1 MRGGRGVNL
10 GTVLDI
16 LRSDKLK
23 GLRGQVEAFCNELM
37 GGYLEECHASCE
49 RVSLSPS
56 NTKNFYDSVWGTI
69 EINEGEIFI
78 LDCPLLQRLRHIK
91 QLGLANLLYA
101 SADHSRFSHTLG
113 VLHTADVMQ
122 KQIEKELNKKNI
134 HTDADVNQIVRLS
147 AIFHDCGHM
156 FCSHASERYFQKN
169 AKFEL
174 FDKVDSIRTH
184 IETRLSMKPSL
195 SELISVLIVQ
205 SPAVQELLE
214 IVEAGLDSVKMQ
226 KANKDCIIE
235 KICCFIWGYP
245 YSEKLLPYAQII
257 SGQIDADKLDY
268 LKRDSHSTG
277 VPTGVDMSRVF
288 QKLRVVQ
295 SNKDFSML
303 STTEEEMD
311 TRYTIGIAPAAINT
325 VDQLIVSRYMMF
337 ENVYYHQKT
346 LTAETLLRYALEQL
360 SESAEGLFDDFRNIL
375 ILQDNDIIHT
385 DFNLIIKKYVPD
397 FQVTDREKYD
407 HACQVLRNLAKRKLF
422 KRSVAFTNEN
432 LVDVGHKG
440 LEFYSKVF
448 KDRNLEE
455 QQKFVSLVIDKV
467 NESKRMLSS
476 AEFYTNKQ
484 TDVLLII
491 APDISNTN
499 INSNLAIAE
508 KNNKSRDMEFE
519 ADNWLK
525 SRSSR
530 KSQNYLVTY
539 AEDRYIVY
547 IAVEYILLVHY
558 GLLISD
564 SIIYD
569 KKDMRLIEK
578 MKMALEEKGFYK
590 QAYAIAPNEV
600 IKLYNHRIE
609 LLIKE
614 KWKYYELISV
624 DNGFPHDMDVSYL
637 TTYLKQFY
645 QFKDEIGDYPL
656 FVKACVNMLEKV
668 RVISKQEIFNALKN
682 NFHKILKLEKVDF
695 RRLKICNIG
704 NVQDGSAQIAYQIN
718 SINESLQARNRVM
731 SLEEALMFSEEG
743 QAIVFVEDAFCSGKQ
758 ILSIF
763 ETYMGVPLEERQT
776 QEEHVKELPD
786 TEKQKLKNSKI
797 YFSFIMHNKENEEA
811 FLAGMKKIGLE
822 RVEIIS
828 NEEFPP
834 KYFEQQE
841 DDEEHQVLKRYF
853 KAAGELLIKQKATDE
868 EGNRKASWT
877 DERMAGSC
885 LGYNDAQQLIVFAWN
900 TPTYTLTSL
909 WMQGEVLGSEW
920 IPLFPRIDK

>member
-1 MRGGRGVNL
+1 M
-10 GTVLDI
+10 GTVLSI

-23 GLRGQVEAFCNELM
+23 TLREQVEAFCGELM
-37 GGYLEECHASCE
+37 GDYLKECHASCE
-49 RVSLSPS
+49 KVSLSAS

-78 LDCPLLQRLRHIK
+78 LDSPILQRLRHIK

-122 KQIEKELNKKNI
+122 RRIEKELNKKGI
-134 HTDADVNQIVRLS
+134 KTDEDVNQIIRLS

-156 FCSHASERYFQKN
+156 FCSHASERYFQRNPRFSLYK
-169 AKFEL
+169 EI
-174 FDKVDSIRTH
+174 DSIRVH
-184 IETRLSMKPSL
+184 IDKRLSMKPSL
-195 SELISVLIVQ
+195 SELISALIVQ
-205 SPAVQELLE
+205 SPSIGELLE
-214 IVEAGLDSVKMQ
+214 SIDAGLSHVNMQ
-226 KANKDCIIE
+226 RADRDCIIE

-295 SNKDFSML
+295 TNKDFRMK
-303 STTEEEMD
+303 STTEEDVD
-311 TRYTIGIAPAAINT
+311 TRYTIAIAPAAINT

-337 ENVYYHQKT
+337 ENVYFHQKT

-360 SESAEGLFDDFRNIL
+360 SESTEGLFDNFRNIL

-385 DFNLIIKKYVPD
+385 DFDLIIKKYVPG
-397 FQVTDREKYD
+397 FQIVDQNQYEN
-407 HACQVLRNLAKRKLF
+407 ACQMLSNLAKRKLF

-448 KDRNLEE
+448 KDENAGE
-455 QQKFVSLVIDKV
+455 QKKFVDLVIDKV
-467 NESKRMLSS
+467 IESKKMLNTS
-476 AEFYTNKQ
+476 EFNINKQ

-508 KNNKSRDMEFE
+508 KDNKNRDMEFE

-539 AEDRYIVY
+539 AEDRYVVY
-547 IAVEYILLVHY
+547 IAAEYVLLVHY

-569 KKDMRLIEK
+569 KKDKQHIEK
-578 MKMALEEKGFYK
+578 IKIALEEKGFYK
-590 QAYAIAPNEV
+590 QAYAIAPNEE
-600 IKLYNHRIE
+600 IKKYNRSIE
-609 LLIKE
+609 NLIRNN
-614 KWKYYELISV
+614 WKYYELISV
-624 DNGFPHDMDVSYL
+624 DNGFPHGMDVSYL
-637 TTYLKQFY
+637 ITYLKQFY
-645 QFKDEIGDYPL
+645 QFKEQIGEYPL
-656 FVKACVNMLEKV
+656 FVKACMNMLEKV
-668 RVISKQEIFNALKN
+668 RIISKQEIFNALKS
-682 NFHKILKLEKVDF
+682 NFDRILEQEHMDF
-695 RRLKICNIG
+695 KRLKICNIG
-704 NVQDGSAQIAYQIN
+704 NVQDSSAQIAYQIN
-718 SINESLQARNRVM
+718 KINEALKARSSVT
-731 SLEEALMFSEEG
+731 SLESALKFSEEG
-743 QAIVFVEDAFCSGKQ
+743 QVIVFVEDAFCSGKQ

-763 ETYMGVPLEERQT
+763 ETYMGIPLEQRQT
-776 QEEHVKELPD
+776 REEHVKELTPE
-786 TEKQKLKNSKI
+786 EKEKLKKSKL
-797 YFSFIMHNKENEEA
+797 YFSFIMYNKENEKS
-811 FLAGMKKIGLE
+811 FLNRMSEIGLSD
-822 RVEIIS
+822 VKIVAK
-828 NEEFPP
+828 EEFPP
-834 KYFEQQE
+834 KYFKEAE
-841 DDEEHQVLKRYF
+841 ADEEYQILRRYF
-853 KAAGELLIKQKATDE
+853 EAAGRLLIEQKATDE
-868 EGNRKASWT
+868 DGNRKDSWS
-877 DERMAGSC
+877 DKRMADSV

-900 TPTYTLTSL
+900 TPTYTLTPL
-909 WMQGEVLGSEW
+909 WMQGKILDSEW